1 MLELDH
7 VEHVND
13 CHGHMVGD
21 NILRAVADTLRAE
34 VRAGDLI
41 GRLGGQQVAIL
52 IPGPGKFDALA
63 IAERI
68 RCRVAATTVSVA
80 SPDTQSQFV
89 GVTVSIGVTA
99 HPHDGTTLR
108 PLLQA
113 ANRALCEAKAAGHN
127 RAVGSA
133 VASRQEIKPS

>member
-1 MLELDH
+1 
-7 VEHVND
+7 
-13 CHGHMVGD
+13 
-21 NILRAVADTLRAE
+21 
-34 VRAGDLI
+34 
-41 GRLGGQQVAIL
+41 LGGQQFVIL
-52 IPGPGKFDALA
+52 LPGPGDALA

-99 HPHDGTTLR
+99 HPHDGTTLS
-108 PLLQA
+108 PLLEA

-127 RAVGSA
+127 RAVGWLRSRESPRNQA
-133 VASRQEIKPS
+133 IVIASSFSRR

>member
-1 MLELDH
+1 MPH
-7 VEHVND
+7 SRPHT
-13 CHGHMVGD
+13 
-21 NILRAVADTLRAE
+21 RRAE
-34 VRAGDLI
+34 LRGGDLI
-41 GRLGGQQVAIL
+41 GRLGGRQFVIL
-52 IPGPGKFDALA
+52 LPGPGDALA

-99 HPHDGTTLR
+99 HPHDGTTLG
-108 PLLQA
+108 PLLGA